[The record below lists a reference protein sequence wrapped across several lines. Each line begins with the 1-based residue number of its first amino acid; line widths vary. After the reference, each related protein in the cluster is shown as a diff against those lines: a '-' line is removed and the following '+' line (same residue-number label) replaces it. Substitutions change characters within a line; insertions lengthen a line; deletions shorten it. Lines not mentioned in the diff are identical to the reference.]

1 MNEITAHSVVALDH
15 PSLAGHFPGRPIVPG
30 VVLLDLVLAA
40 IRSASPQPLK
50 LEAIVSTKFLQ
61 AVAPE
66 SRVDMQIKLAPDDGG
81 RLKARFVCSHAE
93 ATVAE
98 GSLLLSTEEFSIGE
112 LSGTS

>member
-1 MNEITAHSVVALDH
+1 MNEISTQSVVPLAH

-40 IRSASPQPLK
+40 IRAASSQPLK

-61 AVAPE
+61 SVTPEARVDIHIRFAPE
-66 SRVDMQIKLAPDDGG
+66 ADSSRM
-81 RLKARFVCSHAE
+81 KARFVCSHAA

-98 GSLLLSTEEFSIGE
+98 GSLLLSLEAPGR
-112 LSGTS
+112 TS